1 VGGEEE
7 GERLAVRRL
16 HPRRRPDGSPK
27 LPSPPSFSGHPI
39 VHLLIFRLDVRL
51 NLLPSLASLRLL
63 SSTSAQLTVLF
74 VNRVKREAAQQ
85 NPQKY
90 VLDDQELQRVSALA
104 RIELEDAKAELQR
117 AQKAANAIEKRV
129 VAGVDEDADDD
140 GDDGAWV
147 E

>member
-1 VGGEEE
+1 M
-7 GERLAVRRL
+7 
-16 HPRRRPDGSPK
+16 
-27 LPSPPSFSGHPI
+27 
-39 VHLLIFRLDVRL
+39 
-51 NLLPSLASLRLL
+51 
-63 SSTSAQLTVLF
+63 T
-74 VNRVKREAAQQ
+74 QQ

-129 VAGVDEDADDD
+129 SSGRDEEADNDED
-140 GDDGAWV
+140 GDAWV

>member
-1 VGGEEE
+1 M
-7 GERLAVRRL
+7 
-16 HPRRRPDGSPK
+16 
-27 LPSPPSFSGHPI
+27 SG
-39 VHLLIFRLDVRL
+39 LIS
-51 NLLPSLASLRLL
+51 SLAWQVSP
-63 SSTSAQLTVLF
+63 F
-74 VNRVKREAAQQ
+74 VITFRPTDSPAVVRVKRGAARQ

-90 VLDDQELQRVSALA
+90 VLDDQELQRVSTLA

-129 VAGVDEDADDD
+129 VSGVDDDADDDD